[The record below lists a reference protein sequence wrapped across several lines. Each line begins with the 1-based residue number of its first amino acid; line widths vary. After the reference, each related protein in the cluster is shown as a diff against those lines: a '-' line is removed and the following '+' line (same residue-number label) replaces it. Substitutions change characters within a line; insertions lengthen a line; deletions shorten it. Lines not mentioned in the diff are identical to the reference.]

1 MRKCPAHFPTAATA
15 AFPSPG
21 GSTAQQISIFR
32 NRWSGGFTLAMGG
45 RDALDDPMERSFGRG
60 ADGLRPVTFAEGIA
74 PHADGSVLVA
84 FGSTRVICTAMIED
98 AVPRWMQIQKVSGGW
113 LTAEYSMLPYSTL
126 DRKARDIS
134 RGKLDGRTTEIQRLI
149 GRALRAVVDLDRLGA
164 RTLWVDCDVLQADG
178 GTRTA
183 AITGACVAVEMACR
197 KLVAE
202 GKIKESALK
211 ERVAAVSVGVLDS
224 EVLLDLDYSED
235 KAATVD
241 MNLVMTQGGEFV
253 EVQGSGEEAT
263 FGEEAL
269 FEMLRAGRAGI
280 ESLLALQESA
290 LMLAGSPSA

>member
-1 MRKCPAHFPTAATA
+1 
-15 AFPSPG
+15 
-21 GSTAQQISIFR
+21 
-32 NRWSGGFTLAMGG
+32 
-45 RDALDDPMERSFGRG
+45 MERSFGRV
-60 ADGLRPVTFAEGIA
+60 ADGLRPVIFELGVA
-74 PHADGSVLVA
+74 PHATGSVQVA
-84 FGSTRVICTAMIED
+84 FGNTRVICAVMVDE

-113 LTAEYSMLPYSTL
+113 LTAEYSMLPYATL

-149 GRALRAVVDLDRLGA
+149 GRALRAVVDLEKLGP

-183 AITGACVAVEMACR
+183 AITGACVAIELACR
-197 KLVAE
+197 RLMAE
-202 GKIKESALK
+202 GKLKETALR
-211 ERVAAVSVGVLDS
+211 ERVAAVSVGVVGG
-224 EVLLDLDYSED
+224 EVLLDLDYLED
-235 KAATVD
+235 KDASVD

-280 ESLLALQESA
+280 ESLLVLQEKALSLSA
-290 LMLAGSPSA
+290 ESTK